1 MVLLHCCTS
10 SPHRKGQPGKDLT
23 EALQLQILS
32 KSIAKDQILSPFI
45 GLSGI
50 ILCRRVA

>member
-10 SPHRKGQPGKDLT
+10 NPHRKGQPGKDLT

-32 KSIAKDQILSPFI
+32 KSIAKDQILSLLVKTELYI
-45 GLSGI
+45 LRLSD
-50 ILCRRVA
+50 